1 MDTQSDGGLP
11 AGGRLQGT
19 SMQPEA
25 PSSNPQNWN
34 STTKLVVALTFV
46 AALAALLIKFRFVLG
61 PLLMALI
68 LAYLFQPIADRLQR
82 AGLSWRL
89 SVAVIY
95 IFILLLILGLI
106 ALGGVGLIQQIQSL
120 VGILQNS
127 LRSLPQLIQDISGRV
142 YEFGPFRFDFSQTDL
157 NALSGQ
163 VLGMIQPML
172 SRTGVLLSAVAGR
185 AASFVGWMLFVLLV
199 SFFILGES
207 GGLRKQLIRIEV
219 PSYQEDVARLSR
231 ELVRIWNAFLRGQ
244 IILFVLAVAV
254 YTVVLGLL
262 GVHYALGMALLAG
275 LARFVP
281 YVGPAVNWTLLVVV
295 TYFQADKLF
304 GMSALSYS
312 VLVLVTALIIDQ
324 IFDNLVSPR
333 IMADALKVHPAAVL
347 VGAIIAA
354 NLLGFLGVILAA
366 PMLATVTLFG
376 RYALRKMFDLNPWPE
391 PEIRQPPPPPGLRL
405 VAFLRRLW
413 RRMRPPRPTLP

>member
-1 MDTQSDGGLP
+1 MPGN
-11 AGGRLQGT
+11 
-19 SMQPEA
+19 SMQPE
-25 PSSNPQNWN
+25 PSFHSSQNWN

-68 LAYLFQPIADRLQR
+68 LAYLFQPIADRLQQ

-89 SVAVIY
+89 SVAIIY
-95 IFILLLILGLI
+95 LVILLLILGLI

-120 VGILQNS
+120 VVIIQNS
-127 LRSLPQLIQDISGRV
+127 LKSLPQLIQDISGRV
-142 YEFGPFRFDFSQTDL
+142 YVFGPFRFDFSQTDL

-163 VLGMIQPML
+163 VLGMVQPLL

-207 GGLRKQLIRIEV
+207 GGLRKQLINIEV

-231 ELVRIWNAFLRGQ
+231 ELGRIWNAFLRGQ
-244 IILFVLAVAV
+244 IIIFILAVLV
-254 YTVVLGLL
+254 YSVVLGVLD
-262 GVHYALGMALLAG
+262 VHYALGMALLAG

-281 YVGPAVNWTLLVVV
+281 YVGPAVNWTILVLV

-304 GMSALSYS
+304 GMSPLGYS
-312 VLVLVTALIIDQ
+312 GLVLVTALVIDQ
-324 IFDNLVSPR
+324 IFDNIVSPR
-333 IMADALKVHPAAVL
+333 ILADALKVHPAAVL

-354 NLLGFLGVILAA
+354 NLLGFLGVLLAA

-376 RYALRKMFDLNPWPE
+376 RYALRKMFDLEPWPE
-391 PEIRQPPPPPGLRL
+391 LEIRQPPPPPGLRL
-405 VAFLRRLW
+405 LALLRRFW
-413 RRMRPPRPTLP
+413 RRLRPQPPALP

>member
-1 MDTQSDGGLP
+1 MPGN
-11 AGGRLQGT
+11 
-19 SMQPEA
+19 SMQPE
-25 PSSNPQNWN
+25 PSFHSSQTWN

-68 LAYLFQPIADRLQR
+68 LAYLFQPIADRLQQ

-89 SVAVIY
+89 SVAIIY
-95 IFILLLILGLI
+95 LVILLLILGLI

-120 VGILQNS
+120 VVIIQNS
-127 LRSLPQLIQDISGRV
+127 LKSLPQLIQDISGRV
-142 YEFGPFRFDFSQTDL
+142 YVFGPFRFDFSQTDL

-163 VLGMIQPML
+163 VLGMVQPLL

-207 GGLRKQLIRIEV
+207 GGLRKQLINIEV

-231 ELVRIWNAFLRGQ
+231 ELGRIWNAFLRGQ
-244 IILFVLAVAV
+244 IIIFILAVLV
-254 YTVVLGLL
+254 YSVVLGVLD
-262 GVHYALGMALLAG
+262 VHYALGMALLAG

-281 YVGPAVNWTLLVVV
+281 YVGPAVNWTILVLV

-304 GMSALSYS
+304 GMSPLGYS
-312 VLVLVTALIIDQ
+312 GLVLVTALVIDQ
-324 IFDNLVSPR
+324 IFDNIVSPR
-333 IMADALKVHPAAVL
+333 ILADALKVHPAAVL

-354 NLLGFLGVILAA
+354 NLLGFLGVLLAA

-376 RYALRKMFDLNPWPE
+376 RYALRKMFDLEPWPE
-391 PEIRQPPPPPGLRL
+391 LEIRQPPPPPGLRL
-405 VAFLRRLW
+405 LALLRRFW
-413 RRMRPPRPTLP
+413 RRLRPQPPALP